1 MSATSSS
8 QPDGQGEL
16 PPLFRV
22 TAISFD
28 FREEVEAVTALAGG
42 PCLSFIR
49 AEAPGIQ
56 VPDGAAVLVTLP
68 IDDVMHVFHAAGQVT
83 GPDPRYDGSHPVWT
97 SLNWV
102 YCSLLDSDLGA
113 TPMTITAISSSVIV
127 QDPHR
132 PADLFHA
139 AFRAAGGDQ
148 DGTVHDFGDIRMT
161 RAQCPDAAVSL
172 HEPAALDRDGRTTA
186 LYPQEEERP
195 RPDGYGLVLF
205 NTGVSGDADHLWR
218 RHADIVGNLARWL
231 DGRGLRWSWQYED
244 GPWLS
249 EVPAGRPAAAGEL
262 PALDR
267 RTARTAAAPGPG
279 ADWVPLIAATGAFDP
294 ENDAALLAWMAGEAG
309 GMTGYAEGVAAAYE
323 TAVVSIGLDPVAVEA
338 LHECAEAAAFA
349 AEQMAAARQRF
360 AGHYAEVRQFAA
372 GGGVLPFNGRWMTG
386 EGS

>member
-1 MSATSSS
+1 VNR
-8 QPDGQGEL
+8 GEL

-22 TAISFD
+22 TAILFD
-28 FREEVEAVTALAGG
+28 FREQVEAVTALAGG

-56 VPDGAAVLVTLP
+56 VPDGTAVLVTLP
-68 IDDVMHVFHAAGQVT
+68 IDEAMRVLRAAGQVT
-83 GPDPRYDGSHPVWT
+83 SLDPRYDGSHPVWT

-102 YCSLLDSDLGA
+102 YCSLLDDNLGEA
-113 TPMTITAISSSVIV
+113 PMTITAISSRVIV

-139 AFRAAGGDQ
+139 ACRAAGGDQ
-148 DGTVHDFGDIRMT
+148 HGTVHDFGDIRMT
-161 RAQCPDAAVSL
+161 RAQCPGAAVSL
-172 HEPAALDRDGRTTA
+172 HEPATDRDGRTTA
-186 LYPQEEERP
+186 LYPQEEELP

-205 NTGVSGDADHLWR
+205 DTGVSGDADDLWR
-218 RHADIVGNLARWL
+218 RHAGIVSNLARWL

-244 GPWLS
+244 GGPWLS
-249 EVPAGRPAAAGEL
+249 EVPAARPAAAGGF
-262 PALDR
+262 PALER
-267 RTARTAAAPGPG
+267 RTGRTAAAPGPG

-323 TAVVSIGLDPVAVEA
+323 TAVNTVGLDPVAVEA

-349 AEQMAAARQRF
+349 AEQMAAARQKF
-360 AGHYAEVRQFAA
+360 AAHYAEVRQFAA